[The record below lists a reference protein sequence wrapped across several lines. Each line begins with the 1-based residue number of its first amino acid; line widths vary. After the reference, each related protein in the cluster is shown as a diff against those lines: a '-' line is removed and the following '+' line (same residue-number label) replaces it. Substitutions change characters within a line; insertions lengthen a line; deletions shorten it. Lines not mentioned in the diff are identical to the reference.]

1 MQVLFFTI
9 SNILFSSSPVELHKI
24 LAYIHQLPPVEKE
37 EDCISDADYLLEL
50 LISRHEKRKSQQE
63 RVNEMPLYPT
73 EKIIWDENIVPVE
86 YFSGEGITSIW
97 KYNFGNLMKIL
108 YKFDTIYGKYDVYC
122 MMLIFIIKGKRK
134 NISVFR

>member
-1 MQVLFFTI
+1 MQVLLFTVTV
-9 SNILFSSSPVELHKI
+9 SYILFSSSPVELHKI

-86 YFSGEGITSIW
+86 YFSGEGIKT
-97 KYNFGNLMKIL
+97 L
-108 YKFDTIYGKYDVYC
+108 YKFDMIYRIFDVDFYHQWQKKKY
-122 MMLIFIIKGKRK
+122 
-134 NISVFR
+134 FRPC

>member
-1 MQVLFFTI
+1 MKEINASFVVHCILH
-9 SNILFSSSPVELHKI
+9 LFSSSPVELHKI

-97 KYNFGNLMKIL
+97 KYNFGNLMIFF
-108 YKFDTIYGKYDVYC
+108 YKFDTIYRIYDVDFYHQRQ
-122 MMLIFIIKGKRK
+122 MKEYFSL
-134 NISVFR
+134 

>member
-108 YKFDTIYGKYDVYC
+108 TIYRKYDVYC

>member
-1 MQVLFFTI
+1 MCSFAVKKKNQLKQITVMNWVDFKCIYIFLCVPY
-9 SNILFSSSPVELHKI
+9 LFSNVELHKL

-37 EDCISDADYLLEL
+37 EECIPDADYLLEL

-86 YFSGEGITSIW
+86 YFSGEG
-97 KYNFGNLMKIL
+97 KCKKI
-108 YKFDTIYGKYDVYC
+108 K
-122 MMLIFIIKGKRK
+122 
-134 NISVFR
+134 

>member
-1 MQVLFFTI
+1 MLFTI

-37 EDCISDADYLLEL
+37 EDCITDADYLLEL

-86 YFSGEGITSIW
+86 YFSGEGIKT
-97 KYNFGNLMKIL
+97 L
-108 YKFDTIYGKYDVYC
+108 YKFDMIYRIFDVDFYHQWQKKKY
-122 MMLIFIIKGKRK
+122 
-134 NISVFR
+134 FRPC